1 MLETPGPK
9 SFFISVQ
16 SIVPMSA
23 TTTRTIGLAL
33 AGFVIAFTSSAGLA
47 QTVQINPDVS
57 IGPTILRAG
66 WDIKAW
72 PARLNTVGEARG
84 LYEDVDANFLR
95 IPFFPNAH
103 NSDGSVVTS
112 QYDTEL
118 DAIRSVL
125 AVNPDVEIYA
135 SVKLM
140 GADTFPAW
148 VSQPTAAWPAETGR
162 IFGNTVDRPN
172 PEHYSTMVTN
182 YLSYLKDE
190 GISIDFLGLNNETE
204 DAVPVDRYIATYD
217 LLEAKLD
224 LIGFDGEFRDFE
236 YVGPDSFGLPIA
248 ERFIEDLGDAGRLDT
263 IDFVA
268 SHYYPQHGSGNESD
282 WQDLSALS
290 GGKPLFH
297 TELHM
302 PGNSAAIAELSQTVR
317 DALSVQFASMRNGVD
332 SYIWWDSGNN
342 TNRVRD
348 VIKRQVMTTTLG
360 AAPVFTKPNYQ
371 GKGDS
376 DGEPLFQAF
385 VEDGLVTLW
394 IVNPGSDINN
404 LPVNMLSQQVGS
416 SLSGKYYLAPDG
428 DNVLLA
434 SDIVPLSFNL
444 NANGLGFTIDQ
455 IPSQSIAVV
464 VFDIDPL
471 TDNTNTEVVFSNDF
485 EDGDLTA
492 EIGSMTLVADSV
504 TPSIVAVTGGSD
516 ATLGNNVVLLDRNTT
531 TLNLTLNLTDTLSLA
546 DGNTVRLDFDVAA
559 RRTNGNSK
567 TIFVDAMDSNG
578 NIAARFVL
586 GDHSAFGNGDSD
598 RQRPG
603 YATGGEGNLTFGNPP
618 GNYWWG
624 SDNNPAEFNA
634 SRDAHMSLTL
644 RDLCFDF
651 STTKQDGSTF
661 NATGVSN
668 FGGGSIADIAEIK
681 ITSFGVSYGM
691 YFDNLKVE
699 GVVVNDSGGGLTG
712 DFDNDDDVDIDDI
725 NFYSGNI
732 GSAAEGTLAQLDLNS
747 DGQIT
752 LADLDTHLTTYVQT
766 SNGQTGTFRGDVNL
780 DGMVNVLGDA
790 FALIGNLN
798 SVTSNYADGDL
809 NFDGTVSVL
818 GDAFVLIGNL
828 SSSNAP

>member
-1 MLETPGPK
+1 
-9 SFFISVQ
+9 
-16 SIVPMSA
+16 MSK
-23 TTTRTIGLAL
+23 TTTRVLSIAL
-33 AGFVIAFTSSAGLA
+33 ACLTAVLTSSAVLA

-103 NSDGSVVTS
+103 NEDGSVDTS
-112 QYDTEL
+112 EYDIEL
-118 DAIRSVL
+118 AAIRSVL
-125 AVNPDVEIYA
+125 EVNPDVEIYA

-140 GADTFPAW
+140 GADTFPDW
-148 VSQPTAAWPAETGR
+148 VSQPTADWPAETGR

-172 PEHYSTMVTN
+172 PEHYSSMV
-182 YLSYLKDE
+182 LSYLFYLAGE
-190 GISIDFLGLNNETE
+190 GINVDFLGLNNETE
-204 DAVPVDRYIATYD
+204 DAVPADRYIATHD
-217 LLEAKLD
+217 LLEAQLD
-224 LIGFDGEFRDFE
+224 SFGLTGDIRNFQ
-236 YVGPDSFGLPIA
+236 YVGPDSFGLPTA
-248 ERFIEDLGDAGRLDT
+248 EGFVRDVRDAGRLDT

-268 SHYYPQHGSGNESD
+268 SHYYPQFNSGNESD

-290 GGKPLFH
+290 GGKPLWH
-297 TELHM
+297 TEFHM
-302 PGNSAAIAELSQTVR
+302 PGNTDAINDLSQTVR
-317 DALSVQFASMRNGVD
+317 DSLSVVFASFRNGVD
-332 SYIWWDSGNN
+332 SYIWWDSGNR
-342 TNRVRD
+342 TDRVRD

-385 VEDGLVTLW
+385 VEESLVTLW
-394 IVNPGSDINN
+394 IANPGSDINN

-428 DNVLLA
+428 DNELLA
-434 SDIVPLSFNL
+434 SDVVPLSFNR

-464 VFDIDPL
+464 VFDVDPS
-471 TDNTNTEVVFSNDF
+471 TNNTNTEVVFSNDF

-516 ATLGNNVVLLDRNTT
+516 VTLGNNVVLLDRNTT
-531 TLNLTLNLTDTLSLA
+531 TLNLTLNLTETLSLA
-546 DGNTVRLDFDVAA
+546 DGNTVRMDFDVAA

-634 SRDAHMSLTL
+634 SRDAHMSLTF

-661 NATGVSN
+661 TATGVSN

-699 GVVVNDSGGGLTG
+699 GVVVNDSVGGLTG
-712 DFDNDDDVDIDDI
+712 DFDNDNDVDVDDI
-725 NFYSGNI
+725 NFYVGNI
-732 GSAAEGTLAQLDLNS
+732 GSAATGALAQLDLNT

-752 LADLDTHLTTYVQT
+752 SADLELHVSTYVQT
-766 SNGQTGTFRGDVNL
+766 SNGQTGTFLGDLNL
-780 DGMVNVLGDA
+780 DGTVDVLGDA
-790 FALIGNLN
+790 FILIGNLGTA
-798 SVTSNYADGDL
+798 VTSYADGDV

-818 GDAFVLIGNL
+818 ADAFVLIGNL
-828 SSSNAP
+828 GSSNSPLAP